1 MARKVK
7 YLGGVG
13 ERGLG
18 MELRQYRELARLSC
32 AKVGEALNWS
42 ANTISRLER
51 GLRPETTAE
60 EVSAILA
67 AIGVM
72 GEDRDRLMRM
82 AKGYREQ
89 GWWEGNKADLTDQA
103 RTYLK
108 FEARATKIVDVEPL
122 LVPGLLQTADYCR
135 ALMAAF
141 GIEMREVEG
150 RIARRLGR
158 QAILTRPDPPEFVFI
173 VSELMLRQPV
183 GGPSVMARQ
192 VRRMIEDA
200 ERPRVSVLVI
210 PASVAAHP
218 GLRGPYAVLEFAEE
232 PTVVFIEGRMSG
244 MFPENPAE
252 IEAYRLAAER
262 LADLASSKRESIGLL
277 HTIAED
283 LERVR

>member
-13 ERGLG
+13 DRGLG
-18 MELRQYRELARLSC
+18 MELRYYREKARMSC
-32 AKVGEALNWS
+32 AQVGAVLGWS

-67 AIGVM
+67 AIGVT
-72 GEDRDRLMRM
+72 GPERDRIMRM

-89 GWWEGNKADLTDQA
+89 GWWEGNKAHLTDQA

-108 FEARATKIVDVEPL
+108 FEGRASKIIDVEPL

-141 GIEMREVEG
+141 GVEVRQIEG

-192 VRRMIEDA
+192 VRRIIEDA
-200 ERPRVSVLVI
+200 QRPTVSVRVI
-210 PASVAAHP
+210 PTRVAAHP
-218 GLRGPYAVLEFAEE
+218 ALRGSYVVLEFADE

-244 MFPENPAE
+244 MFPENPEEVAE
-252 IEAYRLAAER
+252 YRVAAER
-262 LADLASSKRESIGLL
+262 LVGLTLGEQESLRLL
-277 HTIAED
+277 HAIAED
-283 LERVR
+283 LERE